1 MTTFGEYYGIITA
14 VNWALAQFNPA
25 FGVAGAAD
33 AAPCAC
39 YTRSTRLRPAS
50 AASAAGKPL
59 LRFPDMYH
67 NRRESSFAVFGRG
80 LQRIGG
86 KAVRFKGALERNG

>member
-39 YTRSTRLRPAS
+39 YTRSTRLRPA
-50 AASAAGKPL
+50 
-59 LRFPDMYH
+59 F
-67 NRRESSFAVFGRG
+67 RRERGGETAFAVS
-80 LQRIGG
+80 
-86 KAVRFKGALERNG
+86 